1 MASLAAAHSFVYSQA
16 RVLEQRLF
24 ATLFENAPATGVV
37 RALEAFR
44 NDDGGLGHGL
54 EPDKRCPA
62 SQPLD
67 VAFGLEALRLAGAR
81 TVDARYADFLASVA
95 DARGAI
101 PFLLPSARD
110 YPHAAHLALDAFY
123 EPRAWPTSSLA
134 AWLHAFGVEHEW
146 LDRATA
152 FSFAELER
160 EPPGDA
166 HAIREALRLLRHA
179 PDRERADALR
189 PAIVARL
196 DGAAYFVADA
206 DDEEY
211 GVTPREL
218 DEPGLFPQAQLDAHL
233 DRLDSEQQAD
243 GGWPLRWEPPSEA
256 STLDWRGMRTVQA
269 LHTLRAHGRL

>member
-1 MASLAAAHSFVYSQA
+1 MASLAAARSFVYSQA
-16 RVLEQRLF
+16 RVLEQRLY
-24 ATLFENAPATGVV
+24 ATLFEDAPTAGVV

-54 EPDKRCPA
+54 EPDKRCPS

-67 VAFGLEALRLAGAR
+67 VVYGLEALGLAGAR
-81 TVDARYADFLASVA
+81 TIDARFADFLASVA
-95 DARGAI
+95 DERGAI
-101 PFLLPSARD
+101 PFLLPSVRD
-110 YPHAAHLALDAFY
+110 YPHAAHLGLDAFY

-134 AWLHAFGVEHEW
+134 AWLHAFGARHEW

-166 HAIREALRLLRHA
+166 HAIREALRFLRHA

-189 PAIVARL
+189 PAIVAKL
-196 DGAAYFVADA
+196 DRAAYFVADA
-206 DDEEY
+206 DDEAY
-211 GVTPREL
+211 GVTPLEL